1 MVTRRAKR
9 RRLKAGEFKLVRS
22 LNNFLD
28 HALAISFWLK
38 ATKAGELRRRIER
51 IISAARPPRQ
61 HNALRD
67 ALNAYFDFLQTYNAL
82 PHNFRLVYIPNLYK
96 VAIMSNTSLGELAGV
111 LFPDAYADEVGGYT
125 KLVEIRTEFAGL
137 LDELHLW
144 MLKDFKPAMGVC
156 PQCGKVFI
164 LKRTDQRFCSDT
176 CRWLAAQERRMERT
190 MASSR

>member
-1 MVTRRAKR
+1 MRTKR
-9 RRLKAGEFKLVRS
+9 RRLGAGEFKLVRS

-38 ATKAGELRRRIER
+38 ATKAGELRRRIEK

-82 PHNFRLVYIPNLYK
+82 PHNSRLTYIPNLHK
-96 VAIMSNTSLGELAGV
+96 VALASSTSLGELTGV
-111 LFPDAYADEVGGYT
+111 LFPDAYAELIGGYT
-125 KLVEIRTEFAGL
+125 KLVELRTKFLSEL

-144 MLKDFKPAMGVC
+144 MLRDFKPEMGVC
-156 PQCGKVFI
+156 LQCGKVFL

-176 CRWLAAQERRMERT
+176 CRWLAAQERKL
-190 MASSR
+190 